1 MEESGKLI
9 LIAVAAFGLAIFIY
23 AAYISDPPL
32 LKLPNIQESLES
44 EIVKSQKVDPKLLST
59 LSVDPK
65 KKVRMFVSL
74 EGINATE
81 LEKQGL
87 KIIKKGRYA
96 NYAVVEGDYTTL
108 NKLISTQGV
117 SKVYKDGVVKAVEID
132 LSQLGDVGKIPIK
145 PVVQGVGWNLEAI
158 KADVVHQSN
167 ITGRNA
173 VIAILDTG
181 VNHNLTDLDDHYLT
195 GYDFVHNDNEPDDQY
210 GHGTKC
216 ASIAVAEGETYK
228 GVAPSASYIALKVL
242 NDEGWGNWSDIIA
255 ALEWCLDYVNSG
267 HRIDVISMSLGADL
281 APLELQQVCDELY
294 AKGVILVAASGNEGS
309 DVSLYPARYDSVI
322 SVAAND
328 ILLNVASF
336 SNGEAYVSAPG
347 VQVPVLAPDGNIYFG
362 DGTSF
367 ATPHVAGVLAL
378 VESEKDITPQQAFEL
393 LKISTDEVNDPYNK
407 VEYGQID
414 AVKAVNNALNLDL
427 EGEEHWYDIIKEPQ
441 IQIVVGL
448 LLLVGIIKFYV
459 LKGGGGLV
467 DN

>member
-9 LIAVAAFGLAIFIY
+9 LIAITAFGLAVLIY
-23 AAYISDPPL
+23 ATYISDPPL
-32 LKLPNIQESLES
+32 LKLPNIQEKLKTEV
-44 EIVKSQKVDPKLLST
+44 EKSQKVDPKLLST

-65 KKVRMFVSL
+65 KKVRMFVSF
-74 EGINATE
+74 EGINATY

-87 KIIKKGRYA
+87 KIIKKGKYA

-117 SKVYKDGVVKAVEID
+117 SKVYKDGVVKAVEVD
-132 LSQLGDVGKIPIK
+132 LSQLEKIPIK
-145 PVVQGVGWNLEAI
+145 PVVQDVGWNLEAI
-158 KADVVHQSN
+158 KADVAHQSN

-173 VIAILDTG
+173 VVVIIDTG
-181 VNHNLTDLDDHYLT
+181 VNHDLPDLNDHYLT
-195 GYDFVHNDNEPDDQY
+195 GYDFVHGDNDPDDNY

-228 GVAPSASYIALKVL
+228 GVAPSASYIALKAL

-281 APLELQQVCDELY
+281 APPELQQICDELY
-294 AKGVILVAASGNEGS
+294 AKGVILVAASGNDGG
-309 DVSLYPARYDSVI
+309 DVSLYPARYDSVV

-328 ILLNVASF
+328 IMLNVATF

-367 ATPHVAGVLAL
+367 ATPHVAGVLVL

-393 LKISTDEVNDPYNK
+393 LKISTDEISDPGNK

-427 EGEEHWYDIIKEPQ
+427 EGGRQWYDLIKEPQ

-459 LKGGGGLV
+459 LKGGGGLIE
-467 DN
+467 D

>member
-328 ILLNVASF
+328 ILLNVALQEF
-336 SNGEAYVSAPG
+336 SPWSNRRR
-347 VQVPVLAPDGNIYFG
+347 
-362 DGTSF
+362 T
-367 ATPHVAGVLAL
+367 
-378 VESEKDITPQQAFEL
+378 
-393 LKISTDEVNDPYNK
+393 
-407 VEYGQID
+407 
-414 AVKAVNNALNLDL
+414 
-427 EGEEHWYDIIKEPQ
+427 
-441 IQIVVGL
+441 
-448 LLLVGIIKFYV
+448 
-459 LKGGGGLV
+459 
-467 DN
+467 